1 MFRASTGAE
10 SERGIVMSTPS
21 FRHCRLTRPVTTS
34 PATKYKLFR
43 RYSSYLF
50 PSKIDNRCHRQESVM
65 TNFAPRILIAISE
78 VRASTGLEVSE
89 LDNMGYDNVS
99 LIFRHKPIVVN
110 VAL

>member
-1 MFRASTGAE
+1 
-10 SERGIVMSTPS
+10 
-21 FRHCRLTRPVTTS
+21 
-34 PATKYKLFR
+34 
-43 RYSSYLF
+43 
-50 PSKIDNRCHRQESVM
+50 M